1 MSCSGNLIWDVRK
14 RSIGYSD
21 PNVFRAN
28 YLGRRE
34 FVQRLK
40 LEAILK
46 VHDGCVNTISW
57 NDTGEYILSGS
68 DDTNLVITNPYNR
81 KVKTTIRSGH
91 RANIFS
97 AKFMPHTN
105 DQQIVSCSGDGIIFY
120 THTEK
125 SPDINRQCQMTCH
138 YGTAYEI
145 MTVPNDPYT
154 FLSCG
159 EDGTVRWFDLRMKT
173 SCTKEDC
180 KDDILINC
188 RRAATSIAI
197 SPLVPYY
204 LAVGCSDSS
213 VRIYDRRMLGT
224 RATGNYMGR
233 GTTGMCV
240 RFVPAH
246 LSNKSCRVT
255 SLCYSGDGQE
265 VLVSY
270 SSDYIYLF
278 DPKDD
283 QARELKG
290 PSEERR
296 EELKQPPVKRLRLRG
311 DWSDTGPRAR
321 PESERER
328 DGEQS
333 PNVSLMQRMSDMLS
347 RWFEEASEAQ
357 SSRTRPQ
364 TRPRGVTARTLGTA
378 AASESRSQE
387 SLGAEGPME
396 VESATSD
403 HSSPP
408 ASDSA
413 PAQASASAT
422 APATAP
428 ASASASATAPASAS
442 ASASA
447 QPLPKS
453 ISSSSSGSSST
464 VTVLPPST
472 SSSMDNT
479 ASSPSLL
486 SSPDSEEQKSQP
498 EVMTSRSSTPTP
510 STEPVLSEYG
520 PRRLPVSLVCRRL
533 QRLLLLADPPG
544 QGQRSASRA
553 SDSRAQGPDA
563 QTRPPADSPSSA
575 VNKQLGSMTLDE
587 QPGSTEASGNVCCD
601 MSASISQACAEDG
614 TGTGSSTPA
623 AEGSSEAISSTPAAE
638 GSSEAISSTPAAEG
652 SSRVCSSTPAAEGSS
667 EAISSTPAAE
677 GSSEAISS
685 TPAAED
691 SSRVCSSTPAAEDG
705 ASSGSGTG
713 GVGSGTGR
721 VATAAG
727 KPEPVLSLHYSTE
740 GTTTSTIKLDFT
752 DEWSNLASGS
762 RTGGGGQ
769 KPAQARE
776 NQEPASGSPEQALA
790 ESVPEESES
799 SESGAERA
807 SGSSQGSRLLYGPAI
822 SENPSAAEGC
832 KRTEPGGEG
841 TQGSTQ
847 PSRSNQDS
855 DDSDDDPILI
865 PSARF
870 NFRGS
875 AIGDRMIRRSAAA
888 RIQELLRRRKERRE
902 MEESETQN
910 IRRPSVKMMYKGHR
924 NSRTM
929 IKESCFW
936 GNNFVM
942 SGSDCGHIFI
952 WDRHTGEHLMLLE
965 ADNHVVNCLQPHPYD
980 PILASSGID
989 YDIKIWSPLEQSPS
1003 FNRDLA
1009 DEVIA
1014 RNELM
1019 LEETRNTITVPASF
1033 MLRMLASLNHLRTD
1047 RSEGSGQENED
1058 EQ

>member
-1 MSCSGNLIWDVRK
+1 MVTMSCTGNLVWDVNK
-14 RSIGYSD
+14 RLIGYSE
-21 PNVFRAN
+21 PNAIRTN

-40 LEAILK
+40 LEATLN

-68 DDTNLVITNPYNR
+68 DDTFLVITNPYNK
-81 KVKTTIRSGH
+81 KVKKSIRSGH

-105 DQQIVSCSGDGIIFY
+105 DQEIISCSGDGIIYY

-125 SPDINRQCQMTCH
+125 SPEYNRQCQFTCH

-188 RRAATSIAI
+188 RRAATSISI

-246 LSNKSCRVT
+246 LANKSCRVT
-255 SLCYSGDGQE
+255 SLCYSEDGQE

-296 EELKQPPVKRLRLRG
+296 EELRQPPVKRLRLRG

-357 SSRTRPQ
+357 SSRGTRPQ
-364 TRPRGVTARTLGTA
+364 TRPRGTALRPEGTLNAPA
-378 AASESRSQE
+378 AATGDSSQE
-387 SLGAEGPME
+387 SSAPERPVGTDSPE
-396 VESATSD
+396 V
-403 HSSPP
+403 P
-408 ASDSA
+408 AS
-413 PAQASASAT
+413 PAAATT
-422 APATAP
+422 APM
-428 ASASASATAPASAS
+428 
-442 ASASA
+442 
-447 QPLPKS
+447 PKS
-453 ISSSSSGSSST
+453 TSSSSSGSSST
-464 VTVLPPST
+464 VTAPPPSSSSSVETSAT
-472 SSSMDNT
+472 SSSPLT
-479 ASSPSLL
+479 
-486 SSPDSEEQKSQP
+486 SSPDSEQRSQGD
-498 EVMTSRSSTPTP
+498 TTGTPTP
-510 STEPVLSEYG
+510 TATPTSEPALS
-520 PRRLPVSLVCRRL
+520 
-533 QRLLLLADPPG
+533 
-544 QGQRSASRA
+544 
-553 SDSRAQGPDA
+553 
-563 QTRPPADSPSSA
+563 DSPSSV

-587 QPGSTEASGNVCCD
+587 QQAAEATASPAD
-601 MSASISQACAEDG
+601 ESAAAPASSIPSIS
-614 TGTGSSTPA
+614 TSTSTSRPSA
-623 AEGSSEAISSTPAAE
+623 A
-638 GSSEAISSTPAAEG
+638 
-652 SSRVCSSTPAAEGSS
+652 
-667 EAISSTPAAE
+667 
-677 GSSEAISS
+677 
-685 TPAAED
+685 
-691 SSRVCSSTPAAEDG
+691 
-705 ASSGSGTG
+705 
-713 GVGSGTGR
+713 
-721 VATAAG
+721 
-727 KPEPVLSLHYSTE
+727 EPVLSLHYSSE

-752 DEWSNLASGS
+752 DEWSSSTSSSMGSGGPKTSEAAAVQS
-762 RTGGGGQ
+762 RESLST
-769 KPAQARE
+769 E
-776 NQEPASGSPEQALA
+776 SSVSEQEPACDASCSSAPSSSAAQVPA
-790 ESVPEESES
+790 EGS
-799 SESGAERA
+799 SEGDSMASSPQER
-807 SGSSQGSRLLYGPAI
+807 SQP
-822 SENPSAAEGC
+822 
-832 KRTEPGGEG
+832 EG
-841 TQGSTQ
+841 TEDRSGGCRRAEPSTEEGQEGVEGQSQ
-847 PSRSNQDS
+847 PARGNQDS

-865 PSARF
+865 PPSRFRGQGQRF
-870 NFRGS
+870 NSRGS
-875 AIGDRMIRRSAAA
+875 AVGDRMIRQSAAA
-888 RIQELLRRRKERRE
+888 RIQELFRRRKERRE

-910 IRRPSVKMMYKGHR
+910 IRRPSVKMVYKGHR

-952 WDRHTGEHLMLLE
+952 WDRHTAEHLMLLE

-989 YDIKIWSPLEQSPS
+989 YDIKIWSPLEESPS
-1003 FNRDLA
+1003 FNRVLA
-1009 DEVIA
+1009 EEVIT

-1033 MLRMLASLNHLRTD
+1033 MLRMLASLNHIRSDRVEGD

>member
-1 MSCSGNLIWDVRK
+1 MVTMSCTGNLVWDVNK
-14 RSIGYSD
+14 RLIGYNE
-21 PNVFRAN
+21 PNTIRTN

-40 LEAILK
+40 LESTLN

-57 NDTGEYILSGS
+57 NETGEYILSGS
-68 DDTNLVITNPYNR
+68 DDTFLVITNPYNK
-81 KVKTTIRSGH
+81 KVKTSIRSGH

-105 DQQIVSCSGDGIIFY
+105 DQEIISCSGDGIIYY

-125 SPDINRQCQMTCH
+125 SPEHNRQCQFTCH

-145 MTVPNDPYT
+145 MTVPNDPCT

-188 RRAATSIAI
+188 RRAATSISI

-224 RATGNYMGR
+224 RATGNYTGR

-255 SLCYSGDGQE
+255 SLCYSEDGQE

-290 PSEERR
+290 PSEDRR
-296 EELKQPPVKRLRLRG
+296 EELRQPPVKRLRLRG

-357 SSRTRPQ
+357 SSRGARPQ
-364 TRPRGVTARTLGTA
+364 ARPRAVRP
-378 AASESRSQE
+378 
-387 SLGAEGPME
+387 EGGINN
-396 VESATSD
+396 
-403 HSSPP
+403 PP
-408 ASDSA
+408 APAVDSTQEPNA
-413 PAQASASAT
+413 PERPSG
-422 APATAP
+422 PNPPEEP
-428 ASASASATAPASAS
+428 ASAAEAAAAAT
-442 ASASA
+442 
-447 QPLPKS
+447 LKS
-453 ISSSSSGSSST
+453 RSSSSSGSSST
-464 VTVLPPST
+464 VTATPT
-472 SSSMDNT
+472 SSSSPLESS
-479 ASSPSLL
+479 APSSSPIA
-486 SSPDSEEQKSQP
+486 SSPDSEQRSQTDGTEMP
-498 EVMTSRSSTPTP
+498 TATPT
-510 STEPVLSEYG
+510 SEPTVSGAAGAAG
-520 PRRLPVSLVCRRL
+520 PPH
-533 QRLLLLADPPG
+533 
-544 QGQRSASRA
+544 
-553 SDSRAQGPDA
+553 
-563 QTRPPADSPSSA
+563 
-575 VNKQLGSMTLDE
+575 DE
-587 QPGSTEASGNVCCD
+587 SV
-601 MSASISQACAEDG
+601 
-614 TGTGSSTPA
+614 A
-623 AEGSSEAISSTPAAE
+623 A
-638 GSSEAISSTPAAEG
+638 
-652 SSRVCSSTPAAEGSS
+652 
-667 EAISSTPAAE
+667 
-677 GSSEAISS
+677 
-685 TPAAED
+685 
-691 SSRVCSSTPAAEDG
+691 G
-705 ASSGSGTG
+705 ASSS
-713 GVGSGTGR
+713 VPP
-721 VATAAG
+721 ATTSVSTSRPNTA
-727 KPEPVLSLHYSTE
+727 EPVLSLHYSSE

-752 DEWSNLASGS
+752 DEWSSSRSSSLGGGDPKTLEPSAPPSKES
-762 RTGGGGQ
+762 RTPESSASQ
-769 KPAQARE
+769 QAR
-776 NQEPASGSPEQALA
+776 
-790 ESVPEESES
+790 SES
-799 SESGAERA
+799 SERQSPPAPSAEPPCSS
-807 SGSSQGSRLLYGPAI
+807 SGSAG
-822 SENPSAAEGC
+822 
-832 KRTEPGGEG
+832 
-841 TQGSTQ
+841 
-847 PSRSNQDS
+847 PSRSGPEEGSPERVSAEATRDRNPSGASEDTSGGCRRAEPAGEEGEGSQSQPARGRQDS
-855 DDSDDDPILI
+855 DDSDDDPIPI
-865 PSARF
+865 PMSRL
-870 NFRGS
+870 RGQ
-875 AIGDRMIRRSAAA
+875 GQRRSAAA
-888 RIQELLRRRKERRE
+888 RIQELFRRRKERRE

-910 IRRPSVKMMYKGHR
+910 IRRPSVKMVYKGHR

-952 WDRHTGEHLMLLE
+952 WDRHTAEHLMLLE

-989 YDIKIWSPLEQSPS
+989 YDIKIWSPLEESPS
-1003 FNRDLA
+1003 FNRQLA
-1009 DEVIA
+1009 VEVIT

-1033 MLRMLASLNHLRTD
+1033 MLRMLASLNHIRSDRLEGD

-1058 EQ
+1058 

>member
-14 RSIGYSD
+14 RSIGFSE
-21 PNVFRAN
+21 PNAVRIN

-40 LEAILK
+40 LEATLN
-46 VHDGCVNTISW
+46 VHDGCVNTICW

-81 KVKTTIRSGH
+81 KVKAAIRSGH

-97 AKFMPHTN
+97 AKFMPCTN
-105 DQQIVSCSGDGIIFY
+105 DQQIVSCSGDGIIYY
-120 THTEK
+120 TNTEK
-125 SPDINRQCQMTCH
+125 SADVNRQCQFTCH

-159 EDGTVRWFDLRMKT
+159 EDGTVRWFDVRMKT

-188 RRAATSIAI
+188 RRAATSISI
-197 SPLVPYY
+197 CPLVPYY

-246 LSNKSCRVT
+246 LASKSCRVT

-265 VLVSY
+265 ILVSY

-296 EELKQPPVKRLRLRG
+296 EELRQPPVKRLRLRG

-357 SSRTRPQ
+357 SSRVRPQ
-364 TRPRGVTARTLGTA
+364 TRPRGTA
-378 AASESRSQE
+378 ARPEGGASAPEPAPQDS
-387 SLGAEGPME
+387 GPAEGPME
-396 VESATSD
+396 VEA
-403 HSSPP
+403 
-408 ASDSA
+408 AA
-413 PAQASASAT
+413 E
-422 APATAP
+422 
-428 ASASASATAPASAS
+428 
-442 ASASA
+442 
-447 QPLPKS
+447 PLPKS
-453 ISSSSSGSSST
+453 TSTSSSSSGSSST
-464 VTVLPPST
+464 VTAPPPST
-472 SSSMDNT
+472 SSSMESPP
-479 ASSPSLL
+479 SSSLL
-486 SSPDSEEQKSQP
+486 SSPDTEQKSQA
-498 EVMTSRSSTPTP
+498 TASSTPTP
-510 STEPVLSEYG
+510 TPPTEPTQSE
-520 PRRLPVSLVCRRL
+520 PARRGVPVSVVCRRL
-533 QRLLLLADPPG
+533 QRLLLLAGPPG
-544 QGQRSASRA
+544 RDERT
-553 SDSRAQGPDA
+553 R
-563 QTRPPADSPSSA
+563 TRPSSGEAPRATPPSDSPSSV
-575 VNKQLGSMTLDE
+575 VNKQLGSMSLDE
-587 QPGSTEASGNVCCD
+587 QQGVAESGGGAGGEA
-601 MSASISQACAEDG
+601 
-614 TGTGSSTPA
+614 GSST
-623 AEGSSEAISSTPAAE
+623 GM
-638 GSSEAISSTPAAEG
+638 
-652 SSRVCSSTPAAEGSS
+652 
-667 EAISSTPAAE
+667 
-677 GSSEAISS
+677 
-685 TPAAED
+685 
-691 SSRVCSSTPAAEDG
+691 
-705 ASSGSGTG
+705 GSGRP
-713 GVGSGTGR
+713 GTS
-721 VATAAG
+721 
-727 KPEPVLSLHYSTE
+727 EPVLSLHYSTE

-752 DEWSNLASGS
+752 DEWSSSNAPNSRGCRPGEGGDSQHKPGEGEDSQHKAGEGGDSEHKPGEEEDSQHKAGGGEDSQHKPGEGEGEDSQEQSGGEPVPEISEPAPASSGQAEQSGS
-762 RTGGGGQ
+762 EKASPSSSG
-769 KPAQARE
+769 KDPAEDPAPMEHSSAPRPAEEEPQGPAAETPSDPCRRS
-776 NQEPASGSPEQALA
+776 EPAGE
-790 ESVPEESES
+790 
-799 SESGAERA
+799 GGRA
-807 SGSSQGSRLLYGPAI
+807 QGSRG
-822 SENPSAAEGC
+822 
-832 KRTEPGGEG
+832 
-841 TQGSTQ
+841 
-847 PSRSNQDS
+847 NQDS

-865 PSARF
+865 PATRY
-870 NFRGS
+870 RG
-875 AIGDRMIRRSAAA
+875 GQGQRRSAAA
-888 RIQELLRRRKERRE
+888 RIQELFRRRKERRE

-910 IRRPSVKMMYKGHR
+910 IRRPAVKMVYKGHR

-936 GNNFVM
+936 GSNFVM

-952 WDRHTGEHLMLLE
+952 WDRHTAEHLMLLE

-989 YDIKIWSPLEQSPS
+989 YDIKIWSPLEETPS
-1003 FNRDLA
+1003 FNTVLA
-1009 DEVIA
+1009 EEVIT

-1033 MLRMLASLNHLRTD
+1033 MLRMLASLNHIRTDRLEGD

>member
-1 MSCSGNLIWDVRK
+1 MMSCSGNLVWDVNK
-14 RSIGYSD
+14 RSIGYNE
-21 PNVFRAN
+21 PNAVRIN

-40 LEAILK
+40 LEATLN

-81 KVKTTIRSGH
+81 KVKATIRSGH

-97 AKFMPHTN
+97 AKFMPQTS
-105 DQQIVSCSGDGIIFY
+105 DQQIISCSGDGIIYY

-125 SPDINRQCQMTCH
+125 SPDINRQCQFTCH

-188 RRAATSIAI
+188 RRAATSISI
-197 SPLVPYY
+197 CPLVPYY

-246 LSNKSCRVT
+246 LSNKLCRVT

-278 DPKDD
+278 DPKND

-296 EELKQPPVKRLRLRG
+296 EELRQPPVKRLRLRG

-333 PNVSLMQRMSDMLS
+333 QNVSLMQRMSDMLS

-357 SSRTRPQ
+357 SSRGTTRSQ
-364 TRPRGVTARTLGTA
+364 TRPRGTLPRIEGALTTPTIPTLPTIPPSQQAR
-378 AASESRSQE
+378 
-387 SLGAEGPME
+387 SLEGSME
-396 VESATSD
+396 TE
-403 HSSPP
+403 
-408 ASDSA
+408 A
-413 PAQASASAT
+413 PAVASV
-422 APATAP
+422 PV
-428 ASASASATAPASAS
+428 
-442 ASASA
+442 
-447 QPLPKS
+447 PLPKS
-453 ISSSSSGSSST
+453 TSESSST
-464 VTVLPPST
+464 VTAPPASSCSSMEGSVLPSSLT
-472 SSSMDNT
+472 SS
-479 ASSPSLL
+479 L
-486 SSPDSEEQKSQP
+486 DSEQRSQADMP
-498 EVMTSRSSTPTP
+498 VTPTP
-510 STEPVLSEYG
+510 TPTPTTEITLSGASEA
-520 PRRLPVSLVCRRL
+520 VSVE
-533 QRLLLLADPPG
+533 
-544 QGQRSASRA
+544 RSAGASSIKVKTQSVSASVAGTSPGTPSSSTGPGGSRA
-553 SDSRAQGPDA
+553 S
-563 QTRPPADSPSSA
+563 
-575 VNKQLGSMTLDE
+575 
-587 QPGSTEASGNVCCD
+587 
-601 MSASISQACAEDG
+601 
-614 TGTGSSTPA
+614 
-623 AEGSSEAISSTPAAE
+623 
-638 GSSEAISSTPAAEG
+638 
-652 SSRVCSSTPAAEGSS
+652 
-667 EAISSTPAAE
+667 
-677 GSSEAISS
+677 
-685 TPAAED
+685 
-691 SSRVCSSTPAAEDG
+691 
-705 ASSGSGTG
+705 
-713 GVGSGTGR
+713 
-721 VATAAG
+721 TA
-727 KPEPVLSLHYSTE
+727 EPVLSLHYSTE

-752 DEWSNLASGS
+752 DEWSSRASSSRGS
-762 RTGGGGQ
+762 GGPKQSEAAGAVQTREGPSAESSASAQAAAAGLEPSSQSRVAAPHTDPVCEAGGASAASSSTQGYMPTHAPAQVSSVGESLTASPLERSQGVGAEDTSGGCRREQPAGEGGYGGPTGPGGQ
-769 KPAQARE
+769 
-776 NQEPASGSPEQALA
+776 G
-790 ESVPEESES
+790 VPM
-799 SESGAERA
+799 G
-807 SGSSQGSRLLYGPAI
+807 
-822 SENPSAAEGC
+822 
-832 KRTEPGGEG
+832 PGG
-841 TQGSTQ
+841 QSQ

-865 PSARF
+865 PSARYRGGQGQRS

-875 AIGDRMIRRSAAA
+875 AVGDRMIRRSAAA
-888 RIQELLRRRKERRE
+888 RIQELFRRRKERRE

-910 IRRPSVKMMYKGHR
+910 IRRPSVKMVYKGHR

-989 YDIKIWSPLEQSPS
+989 YDIKVWSPLEVSPS
-1003 FNRDLA
+1003 FNRVLA
-1009 DEVIA
+1009 DEVIT

-1033 MLRMLASLNHLRTD
+1033 MLRMLASLNHIRTDRLEGD

>member
-14 RSIGYSD
+14 RAIGCTD
-21 PNVFRAN
+21 PYAVRTN

-40 LEAILK
+40 LEAVLN

-57 NDTGEYILSGS
+57 NETGEYILSGS

-91 RANIFS
+91 RANVFS

-125 SPDINRQCQMTCH
+125 SQEINRQCQFTCH

-188 RRAATSIAI
+188 RRAATSISI
-197 SPLVPYY
+197 CPLVPYY

-224 RATGNYMGR
+224 RATGNYTGR

-240 RFVPAH
+240 RFAPAH
-246 LSNKSCRVT
+246 LSTKSCRVT
-255 SLCYSGDGQE
+255 SLCYSEDGQE

-278 DPKDD
+278 NPKDD

-296 EELKQPPVKRLRLRG
+296 EELRQPPVKRLRLRG

-357 SSRTRPQ
+357 SSRARPQ
-364 TRPRGVTARTLGTA
+364 TRPRGKTALLSFTSHVSSVFPPGGAEAAGRVISDQSSGVSEASPDTTETVPSTSAPSLGT
-378 AASESRSQE
+378 
-387 SLGAEGPME
+387 
-396 VESATSD
+396 
-403 HSSPP
+403 SSGN
-408 ASDSA
+408 SG
-413 PAQASASAT
+413 
-422 APATAP
+422 
-428 ASASASATAPASAS
+428 
-442 ASASA
+442 
-447 QPLPKS
+447 
-453 ISSSSSGSSST
+453 GSSST
-464 VTVLPPST
+464 
-472 SSSMDNT
+472 
-479 ASSPSLL
+479 
-486 SSPDSEEQKSQP
+486 
-498 EVMTSRSSTPTP
+498 
-510 STEPVLSEYG
+510 
-520 PRRLPVSLVCRRL
+520 
-533 QRLLLLADPPG
+533 PPG
-544 QGQRSASRA
+544 
-553 SDSRAQGPDA
+553 
-563 QTRPPADSPSSA
+563 
-575 VNKQLGSMTLDE
+575 
-587 QPGSTEASGNVCCD
+587 PGR
-601 MSASISQACAEDG
+601 
-614 TGTGSSTPA
+614 TGTA
-623 AEGSSEAISSTPAAE
+623 
-638 GSSEAISSTPAAEG
+638 
-652 SSRVCSSTPAAEGSS
+652 
-667 EAISSTPAAE
+667 
-677 GSSEAISS
+677 
-685 TPAAED
+685 
-691 SSRVCSSTPAAEDG
+691 
-705 ASSGSGTG
+705 
-713 GVGSGTGR
+713 
-721 VATAAG
+721 
-727 KPEPVLSLHYSTE
+727 EPVLSLHYSTE

-752 DEWSNLASGS
+752 DECFHEHCSAC
-762 RTGGGGQ
+762 
-769 KPAQARE
+769 
-776 NQEPASGSPEQALA
+776 
-790 ESVPEESES
+790 SV
-799 SESGAERA
+799 
-807 SGSSQGSRLLYGPAI
+807 
-822 SENPSAAEGC
+822 
-832 KRTEPGGEG
+832 
-841 TQGSTQ
+841 
-847 PSRSNQDS
+847 
-855 DDSDDDPILI
+855 
-865 PSARF
+865 F
-870 NFRGS
+870 H
-875 AIGDRMIRRSAAA
+875 RRSAAA
-888 RIQELLRRRKERRE
+888 RIQELFRRRKERRE

-989 YDIKIWSPLEQSPS
+989 YNIKLWSPLEQSPS
-1003 FNRDLA
+1003 FNRVLA
-1009 DEVIA
+1009 EEVIA

-1033 MLRMLASLNHLRTD
+1033 MLRMLASLNHIRTDRVEGD

>member
-1 MSCSGNLIWDVRK
+1 YIFTHSCMLLDVRE
-14 RSIGYSD
+14 RNCSLPLCST
-21 PNVFRAN
+21 
-28 YLGRRE
+28 GRRE

-40 LEAILK
+40 LEATLN

-68 DDTNLVITNPYNR
+68 DDTFLVITNPYNK
-81 KVKTTIRSGH
+81 KVKKSIRSGH

-105 DQQIVSCSGDGIIFY
+105 DQEIISCSGDGIIYY

-125 SPDINRQCQMTCH
+125 SPEYNRQCQFTCH

-159 EDGTVRWFDLRMKT
+159 EDGTVRWFDLRTKT

-188 RRAATSIAI
+188 RRAATSISI

-255 SLCYSGDGQE
+255 SLCYSEDGQE

-296 EELKQPPVKRLRLRG
+296 EELRQPPVKRLRLRG

-357 SSRTRPQ
+357 SSRGTRPQ
-364 TRPRGVTARTLGTA
+364 TRPRGEASPDILQHLIALKKIHIFCFLFLLCSSSVLPGA
-378 AASESRSQE
+378 A
-387 SLGAEGPME
+387 GATGSP
-396 VESATSD
+396 SD
-403 HSSPP
+403 EPV
-408 ASDSA
+408 SA
-413 PAQASASAT
+413 P
-422 APATAP
+422 
-428 ASASASATAPASAS
+428 
-442 ASASA
+442 
-447 QPLPKS
+447 
-453 ISSSSSGSSST
+453 SSSSAPTSST
-464 VTVLPPST
+464 NTTVTG
-472 SSSMDNT
+472 
-479 ASSPSLL
+479 
-486 SSPDSEEQKSQP
+486 
-498 EVMTSRSSTPTP
+498 TSRP
-510 STEPVLSEYG
+510 S
-520 PRRLPVSLVCRRL
+520 
-533 QRLLLLADPPG
+533 
-544 QGQRSASRA
+544 
-553 SDSRAQGPDA
+553 
-563 QTRPPADSPSSA
+563 
-575 VNKQLGSMTLDE
+575 
-587 QPGSTEASGNVCCD
+587 
-601 MSASISQACAEDG
+601 
-614 TGTGSSTPA
+614 A
-623 AEGSSEAISSTPAAE
+623 A
-638 GSSEAISSTPAAEG
+638 
-652 SSRVCSSTPAAEGSS
+652 
-667 EAISSTPAAE
+667 
-677 GSSEAISS
+677 
-685 TPAAED
+685 
-691 SSRVCSSTPAAEDG
+691 
-705 ASSGSGTG
+705 
-713 GVGSGTGR
+713 
-721 VATAAG
+721 
-727 KPEPVLSLHYSTE
+727 EPVLSLHYSSE

-752 DEWSNLASGS
+752 DECLPSTSTDPLCDASCS
-762 RTGGGGQ
+762 GGLGRSTA
-769 KPAQARE
+769 PA
-776 NQEPASGSPEQALA
+776 PAEG
-790 ESVPEESES
+790 S
-799 SESGAERA
+799 SEGDSMASSPLDRSQTEDIEDTSGGCRRAEPTTEEGQEA
-807 SGSSQGSRLLYGPAI
+807 EEGKSQPAR
-822 SENPSAAEGC
+822 G
-832 KRTEPGGEG
+832 
-841 TQGSTQ
+841 
-847 PSRSNQDS
+847 NQDS

-865 PSARF
+865 PSTR
-870 NFRGS
+870 FRGQ
-875 AIGDRMIRRSAAA
+875 GQRRSAAA
-888 RIQELLRRRKERRE
+888 RIQELFRRRKERRE

-910 IRRPSVKMMYKGHR
+910 IRRPSVKMVYKGHR

-936 GNNFVM
+936 GKNFVM

-952 WDRHTGEHLMLLE
+952 WDRHTAEHLMLLE

-989 YDIKIWSPLEQSPS
+989 YDIKIWSPLEESSS
-1003 FNRDLA
+1003 FDRVLA
-1009 DEVIA
+1009 DEVIT

-1033 MLRMLASLNHLRTD
+1033 MLRMLASLNHIRSDRLEGD

-1058 EQ
+1058 

>member
-1 MSCSGNLIWDVRK
+1 MSCTGNLVWDVNK
-14 RSIGYSD
+14 RLIGYGE
-21 PNVFRAN
+21 PNSIRTS

-40 LEAILK
+40 LEATLN

-57 NDTGEYILSGS
+57 SDTGEYILSGS
-68 DDTNLVITNPYNR
+68 DDTFLVITNPYNK
-81 KVKTTIRSGH
+81 KVKKSIRSGH

-105 DQQIVSCSGDGIIFY
+105 NQEIVSCSGDGIIFY
-120 THTEK
+120 TNTEK
-125 SPDINRQCQMTCH
+125 SPEFNRQCQFTCH

-159 EDGTVRWFDLRMKT
+159 EDGTVRWFDLRTKT

-188 RRAATSIAI
+188 RRAATSISI

-255 SLCYSGDGQE
+255 SLCYSEDGQE

-278 DPKDD
+278 NPKDD

-296 EELKQPPVKRLRLRG
+296 EELRQPPVKRLRLRG

-357 SSRTRPQ
+357 SSRGSRPQ
-364 TRPRGVTARTLGTA
+364 SRPRGTAIRPEASLNTP
-378 AASESRSQE
+378 AASPADSSQE
-387 SLGAEGPME
+387 SSAPERPAGTDSPE
-396 VESATSD
+396 V
-403 HSSPP
+403 P
-408 ASDSA
+408 ASPAAAAEA
-413 PAQASASAT
+413 PMPKSASA
-422 APATAP
+422 
-428 ASASASATAPASAS
+428 
-442 ASASA
+442 
-447 QPLPKS
+447 
-453 ISSSSSGSSST
+453 SSSGSSST
-464 VTVLPPST
+464 VTAPPPTSG
-472 SSSMDNT
+472 SSSLET
-479 ASSPSLL
+479 SAPSSSPVT
-486 SSPDSEEQKSQP
+486 SSPDSEQRSQ
-498 EVMTSRSSTPTP
+498 TDATGTPMATP
-510 STEPVLSEYG
+510 ASEPALSEYG
-520 PRRLPVSLVCRRL
+520 PHRLPISLVCRRL
-533 QRLLLLADPPG
+533 QRLLRLADPPG
-544 QGQRSASRA
+544 QGQRAAPSSSSAA
-553 SDSRAQGPDA
+553 SERQSQRTATSAAAAAAAAPRQP
-563 QTRPPADSPSSA
+563 QTDSPSSV
-575 VNKQLGSMTLDE
+575 VNKQLGSMSLDE
-587 QPGSTEASGNVCCD
+587 QQGGAEAAGSPPEESVTVAASGGAPTT
-601 MSASISQACAEDG
+601 SASVSRP
-614 TGTGSSTPA
+614 SA
-623 AEGSSEAISSTPAAE
+623 A
-638 GSSEAISSTPAAEG
+638 
-652 SSRVCSSTPAAEGSS
+652 
-667 EAISSTPAAE
+667 
-677 GSSEAISS
+677 
-685 TPAAED
+685 
-691 SSRVCSSTPAAEDG
+691 
-705 ASSGSGTG
+705 
-713 GVGSGTGR
+713 
-721 VATAAG
+721 
-727 KPEPVLSLHYSTE
+727 EPVLSLHYSSE

-752 DEWSNLASGS
+752 DEWSSSASSSMGSGAPKASEAVAASG
-762 RTGGGGQ
+762 
-769 KPAQARE
+769 RE
-776 NQEPASGSPEQALA
+776 TLSAESLVSEQAPC
-790 ESVPEESES
+790 ESSGLQSLPAAS
-799 SESGAERA
+799 SESQRDASGPLGTPATRGPAEWDFGGSPPQERSQPEGSEDPSGGCRRAEPAGEEGAE
-807 SGSSQGSRLLYGPAI
+807 GQSQPA
-822 SENPSAAEGC
+822 P
-832 KRTEPGGEG
+832 
-841 TQGSTQ
+841 
-847 PSRSNQDS
+847 SNQDS
-855 DDSDDDPILI
+855 EDSDDDPILI
-865 PSARF
+865 PPARF
-870 NFRGS
+870 RGQGQRFNSRGS
-875 AIGDRMIRRSAAA
+875 AVGDRMIRRSAAA
-888 RIQELLRRRKERRE
+888 RIQELFRRRKERRE

-910 IRRPSVKMMYKGHR
+910 IRRPSVKMVYKGHR

-952 WDRHTGEHLMLLE
+952 WDRHTAEHLMLLE

-1003 FNRDLA
+1003 FNRVLA
-1009 DEVIA
+1009 EEVIT

-1033 MLRMLASLNHLRTD
+1033 MLRMLASLNHIRSDRLEGD
-1047 RSEGSGQENED
+1047 RSEGSGQENEE

>member
-1 MSCSGNLIWDVRK
+1 MDRMEIETVQHFKMCMSS
-14 RSIGYSD
+14 
-21 PNVFRAN
+21 VFT
-28 YLGRRE
+28 GRRE

-40 LEAILK
+40 LEATLN

-68 DDTNLVITNPYNR
+68 DDTFLVITNPYNK
-81 KVKTTIRSGH
+81 KVKKSIRSGH

-105 DQQIVSCSGDGIIFY
+105 DQEIVSCSGDGIIYY

-125 SPDINRQCQMTCH
+125 SPDYNRQCQFTCH

-188 RRAATSIAI
+188 RRAATSISI

-255 SLCYSGDGQE
+255 SLCYSEDGQE

-296 EELKQPPVKRLRLRG
+296 EELRQPPVKRLRLRG

-357 SSRTRPQ
+357 SSRGTRPQ
-364 TRPRGVTARTLGTA
+364 TRPRDSSQGSSAPQRPVAPEVPASPA
-378 AASESRSQE
+378 AA
-387 SLGAEGPME
+387 APM
-396 VESATSD
+396 
-403 HSSPP
+403 
-408 ASDSA
+408 
-413 PAQASASAT
+413 
-422 APATAP
+422 
-428 ASASASATAPASAS
+428 
-442 ASASA
+442 
-447 QPLPKS
+447 PKS
-453 ISSSSSGSSST
+453 TSSSSSGSSSA
-464 VTVLPPST
+464 VTAPPPS
-472 SSSMDNT
+472 SSSSVESS
-479 ASSPSLL
+479 APSSSPLT
-486 SSPDSEEQKSQP
+486 SSPDLEQRSQGDR
-498 EVMTSRSSTPTP
+498 TGTPTATP
-510 STEPVLSEYG
+510 TSEPALSSCLALDFCFLFNFKFLALVCG
-520 PRRLPVSLVCRRL
+520 DCVSLRFDLCVGCL
-533 QRLLLLADPPG
+533 VGLICVP
-544 QGQRSASRA
+544 
-553 SDSRAQGPDA
+553 
-563 QTRPPADSPSSA
+563 DSPSSV

-587 QPGSTEASGNVCCD
+587 Q
-601 MSASISQACAEDG
+601 Q
-614 TGTGSSTPA
+614 
-623 AEGSSEAISSTPAAE
+623 
-638 GSSEAISSTPAAEG
+638 
-652 SSRVCSSTPAAEGSS
+652 
-667 EAISSTPAAE
+667 
-677 GSSEAISS
+677 
-685 TPAAED
+685 
-691 SSRVCSSTPAAEDG
+691 G
-705 ASSGSGTG
+705 ASSPPS
-713 GVGSGTGR
+713 
-721 VATAAG
+721 AQ
-727 KPEPVLSLHYSTE
+727 PPVLSLHYSSE

-752 DEWSNLASGS
+752 DECFPAASNEPPCDASCS
-762 RTGGGGQ
+762 SAAPV
-769 KPAQARE
+769 PAA
-776 NQEPASGSPEQALA
+776 G
-790 ESVPEESES
+790 S
-799 SESGAERA
+799 SEGDTTVSSLQDRSPPEDTAGCRRAEPRA
-807 SGSSQGSRLLYGPAI
+807 EEGEEAQSQPAR
-822 SENPSAAEGC
+822 G
-832 KRTEPGGEG
+832 
-841 TQGSTQ
+841 
-847 PSRSNQDS
+847 NQDS

-865 PSARF
+865 PSTR
-870 NFRGS
+870 FRGQGQRFYVFIDALFS
-875 AIGDRMIRRSAAA
+875 HVGFFFLRRSAAA
-888 RIQELLRRRKERRE
+888 RIQELFRRRKERRE

-910 IRRPSVKMMYKGHR
+910 IRRPSVKMVYKGHR

-952 WDRHTGEHLMLLE
+952 WDRHTAEHLMLLE

-989 YDIKIWSPLEQSPS
+989 YDIKIWSPLEESPS
-1003 FNRDLA
+1003 FNRVLA
-1009 DEVIA
+1009 DEVIT

-1033 MLRMLASLNHLRTD
+1033 MLRMLASLNHIRSDRLEGD

>member
-1 MSCSGNLIWDVRK
+1 MVTMSCTGNLVWDVNK
-14 RSIGYSD
+14 RLIGYSE
-21 PNVFRAN
+21 PNAIRTN

-40 LEAILK
+40 LEATLN

-68 DDTNLVITNPYNR
+68 DDTFLVITNPYNK
-81 KVKTTIRSGH
+81 KVKKSIRSGH

-105 DQQIVSCSGDGIIFY
+105 DQEIISCSGDGIIYY

-125 SPDINRQCQMTCH
+125 SPEYNRQCQFTCH

-188 RRAATSIAI
+188 RRAATSISI

-246 LSNKSCRVT
+246 LANKSCRVT
-255 SLCYSGDGQE
+255 SLCYSEDGQE

-278 DPKDD
+278 NPKDD

-296 EELKQPPVKRLRLRG
+296 EELRQPPVKRLRLRG

-357 SSRTRPQ
+357 SSRGTRPQ
-364 TRPRGVTARTLGTA
+364 TRPRGTALRPEGTLNAPA
-378 AASESRSQE
+378 AATGDSSQE
-387 SLGAEGPME
+387 SSAPERPVGTDSPE
-396 VESATSD
+396 V
-403 HSSPP
+403 P
-408 ASDSA
+408 AS
-413 PAQASASAT
+413 PAAATT
-422 APATAP
+422 APM
-428 ASASASATAPASAS
+428 
-442 ASASA
+442 
-447 QPLPKS
+447 PKS
-453 ISSSSSGSSST
+453 TSSSSSGSSST
-464 VTVLPPST
+464 VTAPPPSSSSSVETSAT
-472 SSSMDNT
+472 SSSPLT
-479 ASSPSLL
+479 
-486 SSPDSEEQKSQP
+486 SSPDSEQRSQGD
-498 EVMTSRSSTPTP
+498 TTGTPTATP
-510 STEPVLSEYG
+510 TSEPALS
-520 PRRLPVSLVCRRL
+520 
-533 QRLLLLADPPG
+533 
-544 QGQRSASRA
+544 
-553 SDSRAQGPDA
+553 
-563 QTRPPADSPSSA
+563 DSPSSV

-587 QPGSTEASGNVCCD
+587 QQAAEATASPAD
-601 MSASISQACAEDG
+601 ESAAAPASSIPSIS
-614 TGTGSSTPA
+614 TSTSTSRPSA
-623 AEGSSEAISSTPAAE
+623 A
-638 GSSEAISSTPAAEG
+638 
-652 SSRVCSSTPAAEGSS
+652 
-667 EAISSTPAAE
+667 
-677 GSSEAISS
+677 
-685 TPAAED
+685 
-691 SSRVCSSTPAAEDG
+691 
-705 ASSGSGTG
+705 
-713 GVGSGTGR
+713 
-721 VATAAG
+721 
-727 KPEPVLSLHYSTE
+727 EPVLSLHYSSE

-752 DEWSNLASGS
+752 DEWSSSTSSSMGSGGPKTSEAAAVQS
-762 RTGGGGQ
+762 RESLST
-769 KPAQARE
+769 E
-776 NQEPASGSPEQALA
+776 SSVSEQEPACDASCSSAPSSSAAQVPA
-790 ESVPEESES
+790 EGS
-799 SESGAERA
+799 SEGDSMASSPQER
-807 SGSSQGSRLLYGPAI
+807 SQP
-822 SENPSAAEGC
+822 
-832 KRTEPGGEG
+832 EG
-841 TQGSTQ
+841 TEERSGGCRRAEPSTEEGQEGVEGQSQ
-847 PSRSNQDS
+847 PARGNQDS

-865 PSARF
+865 PPSRFRGQGQRF
-870 NFRGS
+870 NSRGS
-875 AIGDRMIRRSAAA
+875 AVGDRMIRQSAAA
-888 RIQELLRRRKERRE
+888 RIQELFRRRKERRE

-910 IRRPSVKMMYKGHR
+910 IRRPSVKMVYKGHR

-952 WDRHTGEHLMLLE
+952 WDRHTAEHLMLLE

-989 YDIKIWSPLEQSPS
+989 YDIKIWSPLEASPS
-1003 FNRDLA
+1003 FNRVLA
-1009 DEVIA
+1009 EEVIT

-1033 MLRMLASLNHLRTD
+1033 MLRMLASLNHIRSDRVEGD

>member
-1 MSCSGNLIWDVRK
+1 MKTNHGKRK
-14 RSIGYSD
+14 RSLTNGMS
-21 PNVFRAN
+21 FFCFCT
-28 YLGRRE
+28 GRRE

-40 LEAILK
+40 LEATLN

-81 KVKTTIRSGH
+81 KVKATIRSGH

-97 AKFMPHTN
+97 AKFMPQTS
-105 DQQIVSCSGDGIIFY
+105 DQQIISCSGDGIIYY

-125 SPDINRQCQMTCH
+125 SPDINRQCQFTCH

-188 RRAATSIAI
+188 RRAATSISI
-197 SPLVPYY
+197 CPLVPYY

-246 LSNKSCRVT
+246 LSNKLCRVT

-278 DPKDD
+278 DPKND

-296 EELKQPPVKRLRLRG
+296 EELRQPPVKRLRLRG

-333 PNVSLMQRMSDMLS
+333 QNVSLMQRMSDMLS

-357 SSRTRPQ
+357 SSRGTTRSQ
-364 TRPRGVTARTLGTA
+364 TRPREGALTTPTIPTLPTIPPSQQAR
-378 AASESRSQE
+378 
-387 SLGAEGPME
+387 SLEGSME
-396 VESATSD
+396 TE
-403 HSSPP
+403 
-408 ASDSA
+408 A
-413 PAQASASAT
+413 PAVASV
-422 APATAP
+422 PV
-428 ASASASATAPASAS
+428 
-442 ASASA
+442 
-447 QPLPKS
+447 PLPKS
-453 ISSSSSGSSST
+453 TSESSST
-464 VTVLPPST
+464 VTAPPASSCSSMEGSVLPSSLT
-472 SSSMDNT
+472 SS
-479 ASSPSLL
+479 L
-486 SSPDSEEQKSQP
+486 DSEQRSQADMP
-498 EVMTSRSSTPTP
+498 VTPTP
-510 STEPVLSEYG
+510 TPTTEIALSGKNSSSIKEKTQSVSASVAGTSPGAPSSSTG
-520 PRRLPVSLVCRRL
+520 P
-533 QRLLLLADPPG
+533 G
-544 QGQRSASRA
+544 GSRA
-553 SDSRAQGPDA
+553 S
-563 QTRPPADSPSSA
+563 
-575 VNKQLGSMTLDE
+575 
-587 QPGSTEASGNVCCD
+587 
-601 MSASISQACAEDG
+601 
-614 TGTGSSTPA
+614 
-623 AEGSSEAISSTPAAE
+623 
-638 GSSEAISSTPAAEG
+638 
-652 SSRVCSSTPAAEGSS
+652 
-667 EAISSTPAAE
+667 
-677 GSSEAISS
+677 
-685 TPAAED
+685 
-691 SSRVCSSTPAAEDG
+691 
-705 ASSGSGTG
+705 
-713 GVGSGTGR
+713 
-721 VATAAG
+721 TA
-727 KPEPVLSLHYSTE
+727 EPVLSLHYSTE

-752 DEWSNLASGS
+752 DEWVAAPHTDPVCEAGGASSSTQGYMPTQAPAQVS
-762 RTGGGGQ
+762 SVGESLTASPLERSQVVGAEDTSGGCRREQPAGEGGYGGPTGPGGQ
-769 KPAQARE
+769 
-776 NQEPASGSPEQALA
+776 G
-790 ESVPEESES
+790 VPM
-799 SESGAERA
+799 G
-807 SGSSQGSRLLYGPAI
+807 
-822 SENPSAAEGC
+822 
-832 KRTEPGGEG
+832 PGG
-841 TQGSTQ
+841 QSQ

-865 PSARF
+865 PSARY
-870 NFRGS
+870 RG
-875 AIGDRMIRRSAAA
+875 GQGQRRSAAA
-888 RIQELLRRRKERRE
+888 RIQELFRRRKERRE

-910 IRRPSVKMMYKGHR
+910 IRRPSVKMVYKGHR

-989 YDIKIWSPLEQSPS
+989 YDIKVWSPLEVSPS
-1003 FNRDLA
+1003 FNRVLA
-1009 DEVIA
+1009 DEVIT

-1033 MLRMLASLNHLRTD
+1033 MLRMLASLNHIRTDRLEGD

>member
-1 MSCSGNLIWDVRK
+1 MHSGSWLNNCDLLRMSFFCICT
-14 RSIGYSD
+14 
-21 PNVFRAN
+21 
-28 YLGRRE
+28 GRRE

-40 LEAILK
+40 LEATLN

-81 KVKTTIRSGH
+81 KVKATIRSGH

-97 AKFMPHTN
+97 AKFMPQTS
-105 DQQIVSCSGDGIIFY
+105 DQQIISCSGDGIIYY

-125 SPDINRQCQMTCH
+125 SPDINRQCQFTCH

-188 RRAATSIAI
+188 RRAATSISI
-197 SPLVPYY
+197 CPLVPYY

-246 LSNKSCRVT
+246 LSNKLCRVT

-278 DPKDD
+278 DPKND

-296 EELKQPPVKRLRLRG
+296 EELRQPPVKRLRLRG

-333 PNVSLMQRMSDMLS
+333 QNVSLMQRMSDMLS

-357 SSRTRPQ
+357 SSRGTTRSQ
-364 TRPRGVTARTLGTA
+364 TRPRGETLGRA
-378 AASESRSQE
+378 P
-387 SLGAEGPME
+387 EGFME
-396 VESATSD
+396 TE
-403 HSSPP
+403 
-408 ASDSA
+408 A
-413 PAQASASAT
+413 PAVASV
-422 APATAP
+422 
-428 ASASASATAPASAS
+428 
-442 ASASA
+442 
-447 QPLPKS
+447 PLPKS
-453 ISSSSSGSSST
+453 TSESSST
-464 VTVLPPST
+464 VTAPPPST
-472 SSSMDNT
+472 GSSMEGSVLP
-479 ASSPSLL
+479 SSLTSSLDL
-486 SSPDSEEQKSQP
+486 EQRSQADMA
-498 EVMTSRSSTPTP
+498 VTPTP
-510 STEPVLSEYG
+510 TPTPTAETALS
-520 PRRLPVSLVCRRL
+520 
-533 QRLLLLADPPG
+533 
-544 QGQRSASRA
+544 
-553 SDSRAQGPDA
+553 
-563 QTRPPADSPSSA
+563 
-575 VNKQLGSMTLDE
+575 
-587 QPGSTEASGNVCCD
+587 
-601 MSASISQACAEDG
+601 
-614 TGTGSSTPA
+614 
-623 AEGSSEAISSTPAAE
+623 
-638 GSSEAISSTPAAEG
+638 
-652 SSRVCSSTPAAEGSS
+652 
-667 EAISSTPAAE
+667 
-677 GSSEAISS
+677 
-685 TPAAED
+685 
-691 SSRVCSSTPAAEDG
+691 
-705 ASSGSGTG
+705 
-713 GVGSGTGR
+713 
-721 VATAAG
+721 G
-727 KPEPVLSLHYSTE
+727 KNSEPVLSLHYSTE

-752 DEWSNLASGS
+752 DECLQARAPHTDPVCEAGDASAASSSTQGYMPTQATAQVS
-762 RTGGGGQ
+762 SVGESLTASPLERSQGVGAEDTSGGCRREQPAGEGGHVGPTGPGGQ
-769 KPAQARE
+769 
-776 NQEPASGSPEQALA
+776 G
-790 ESVPEESES
+790 VPT
-799 SESGAERA
+799 G
-807 SGSSQGSRLLYGPAI
+807 
-822 SENPSAAEGC
+822 
-832 KRTEPGGEG
+832 PGG
-841 TQGSTQ
+841 QSQ

-865 PSARF
+865 PSARY
-870 NFRGS
+870 RG
-875 AIGDRMIRRSAAA
+875 GQGQRRSAAA
-888 RIQELLRRRKERRE
+888 RIQELFRRRKERRE
-902 MEESETQN
+902 MEESETQS
-910 IRRPSVKMMYKGHR
+910 IRRPSVKMVYKGHR

-989 YDIKIWSPLEQSPS
+989 YDIKIWSPLEVSPS
-1003 FNRDLA
+1003 FNRVLA
-1009 DEVIA
+1009 DEVIT

-1033 MLRMLASLNHLRTD
+1033 MLRMLASLNHIRTDRLEGD

>member
-1 MSCSGNLIWDVRK
+1 MSCSGNLVWDVNK
-14 RSIGYSD
+14 RSIGYND
-21 PNVFRAN
+21 PNAVRIN

-40 LEAILK
+40 LEATLN

-81 KVKTTIRSGH
+81 KVKATIRSGH

-97 AKFMPHTN
+97 AKFMPQTS
-105 DQQIVSCSGDGIIFY
+105 DQQIISCSGDGIIYY

-125 SPDINRQCQMTCH
+125 SPDINRQCQFTCH

-159 EDGTVRWFDLRMKT
+159 EDGTVRWFDLRTKT

-188 RRAATSIAI
+188 RRAATSISI

-270 SSDYIYLF
+270 SSDYVYLF
-278 DPKDD
+278 DPNND

-296 EELKQPPVKRLRLRG
+296 EELRQPPVKRLRLRG

-357 SSRTRPQ
+357 GSRGTTRPQ
-364 TRPRGVTARTLGTA
+364 TRPTGTLPRIEGAPTIPTLPTIPPPQ
-378 AASESRSQE
+378 AASA
-387 SLGAEGPME
+387 LEGSVEME
-396 VESATSD
+396 
-403 HSSPP
+403 
-408 ASDSA
+408 
-413 PAQASASAT
+413 ASAVNPVPVPIS
-422 APATAP
+422 
-428 ASASASATAPASAS
+428 
-442 ASASA
+442 
-447 QPLPKS
+447 KS
-453 ISSSSSGSSST
+453 TSSSGSSST
-464 VTVLPPST
+464 VTAHPPST
-472 SSSMDNT
+472 SSSME
-479 ASSPSLL
+479 SSVLPSCALTT
-486 SSPDSEEQKSQP
+486 SPDSEQRSQADMA
-498 EVMTSRSSTPTP
+498 VTSTPTP
-510 STEPVLSEYG
+510 TPTAEATLS
-520 PRRLPVSLVCRRL
+520 
-533 QRLLLLADPPG
+533 
-544 QGQRSASRA
+544 
-553 SDSRAQGPDA
+553 
-563 QTRPPADSPSSA
+563 DSPSSV

-587 QPGSTEASGNVCCD
+587 QQGASEAVSAGASSIKVKTL
-601 MSASISQACAEDG
+601 SASASV
-614 TGTGSSTPA
+614 TGT
-623 AEGSSEAISSTPAAE
+623 
-638 GSSEAISSTPAAEG
+638 
-652 SSRVCSSTPAAEGSS
+652 
-667 EAISSTPAAE
+667 
-677 GSSEAISS
+677 
-685 TPAAED
+685 
-691 SSRVCSSTPAAEDG
+691 
-705 ASSGSGTG
+705 SSGSGAPSSSTG
-713 GVGSGTGR
+713 PGGSR
-721 VATAAG
+721 ASTA
-727 KPEPVLSLHYSTE
+727 EPVLSLHYSTE

-752 DEWSNLASGS
+752 DEWSRRAPSSRGLGASSSRGS
-762 RTGGGGQ
+762 GVSSGES
-769 KPAQARE
+769 KPSEAAGAAQTRE
-776 NQEPASGSPEQALA
+776 GPLA
-790 ESVPEESES
+790 ESSASEQVAV
-799 SESGAERA
+799 SEPSG
-807 SGSSQGSRLLYGPAI
+807 QSR
-822 SENPSAAEGC
+822 SAASHTDPLCEA
-832 KRTEPGGEG
+832 GGASFSS

-847 PSRSNQDS
+847 AQATAQASSVGDCVTTTPLERNQGVGAEDTTGGCRREEPVGEEGHGGPGGQGVPTGPGGQGQPSRSHQDS

-865 PSARF
+865 PSARY
-870 NFRGS
+870 RG
-875 AIGDRMIRRSAAA
+875 GQGQRRSAAA
-888 RIQELLRRRKERRE
+888 RIQELFRRRKERRE

-910 IRRPSVKMMYKGHR
+910 IRRPSVKMVYKGHR

-989 YDIKIWSPLEQSPS
+989 YDIKIWSPLEASPS
-1003 FNRDLA
+1003 FNRVLA
-1009 DEVIA
+1009 DEVIT

-1033 MLRMLASLNHLRTD
+1033 MLRMLASLNHIRTDRLEGD

-1058 EQ
+1058 DQ

>member
-1 MSCSGNLIWDVRK
+1 MSCTGNLVWDVNK
-14 RSIGYSD
+14 RLIGYGV
-21 PNVFRAN
+21 PNTIRTN

-40 LEAILK
+40 LEATLN

-57 NDTGEYILSGS
+57 NETGEYILSGS
-68 DDTNLVITNPYNR
+68 DDTFLVITNPYNK
-81 KVKTTIRSGH
+81 KVKKSIRSGH

-105 DQQIVSCSGDGIIFY
+105 DQEIISCSGDGIIFY

-125 SPDINRQCQMTCH
+125 SPEYNRQCQFSCH

-159 EDGTVRWFDLRMKT
+159 EDGTVRWFDLRTKT

-188 RRAATSIAI
+188 RRAATSISI

-255 SLCYSGDGQE
+255 SLCYSEDGQE

-296 EELKQPPVKRLRLRG
+296 EELRQPPVKRLRLRG

-357 SSRTRPQ
+357 SSRGTRPQ
-364 TRPRGVTARTLGTA
+364 VRPRGTAVRPEGA
-378 AASESRSQE
+378 APTGDSSQE
-387 SLGAEGPME
+387 SGAPERPVGTDPPE
-396 VESATSD
+396 VTP
-403 HSSPP
+403 SPAAAAVTP
-408 ASDSA
+408 VS
-413 PAQASASAT
+413 
-422 APATAP
+422 
-428 ASASASATAPASAS
+428 
-442 ASASA
+442 
-447 QPLPKS
+447 KS
-453 ISSSSSGSSST
+453 TSSSSSGSSAAAT
-464 VTVLPPST
+464 APAT
-472 SSSMDNT
+472 SSSSSVET
-479 ASSPSLL
+479 SAPSSSSPLT
-486 SSPDSEEQKSQP
+486 SSPDSEQRSQ
-498 EVMTSRSSTPTP
+498 VDTTAMATPT
-510 STEPVLSEYG
+510 SEPALSEYG
-520 PRRLPVSLVCRRL
+520 PHRLPISLVCRRL
-533 QRLLLLADPPG
+533 QRLLRLADPPG
-544 QGQRSASRA
+544 QGQRAAPSTSSSSSAASERQPQRRA
-553 SDSRAQGPDA
+553 NSAAAAAPAAAASK
-563 QTRPPADSPSSA
+563 QTDSPSSV

-587 QPGSTEASGNVCCD
+587 QQGAESAGSPPDESVPAAAIADPPPPPT
-601 MSASISQACAEDG
+601 
-614 TGTGSSTPA
+614 TTSTPRPST
-623 AEGSSEAISSTPAAE
+623 AEPI
-638 GSSEAISSTPAAEG
+638 
-652 SSRVCSSTPAAEGSS
+652 
-667 EAISSTPAAE
+667 
-677 GSSEAISS
+677 
-685 TPAAED
+685 
-691 SSRVCSSTPAAEDG
+691 
-705 ASSGSGTG
+705 
-713 GVGSGTGR
+713 
-721 VATAAG
+721 
-727 KPEPVLSLHYSTE
+727 LSLHYSSE

-752 DEWSNLASGS
+752 DEWSSSTSSSLGSGGSKTSEAVAAQSRESASAESSVSEQAPCESSGQQTLPAAATEHPGDATSSSSANQAGVSSEGDGVTSSPRERSQPEGS
-762 RTGGGGQ
+762 EDTSRSCRR
-769 KPAQARE
+769 A
-776 NQEPASGSPEQALA
+776 EPAG
-790 ESVPEESES
+790 EESQ
-799 SESGAERA
+799 
-807 SGSSQGSRLLYGPAI
+807 SQPA
-822 SENPSAAEGC
+822 P
-832 KRTEPGGEG
+832 
-841 TQGSTQ
+841 
-847 PSRSNQDS
+847 SNQDS

-865 PSARF
+865 PPTR
-870 NFRGS
+870 FRGQ
-875 AIGDRMIRRSAAA
+875 GQRRSAAA
-888 RIQELLRRRKERRE
+888 RIQELFRRRKERRE

-910 IRRPSVKMMYKGHR
+910 IRRPSVKMVYKGHR

-952 WDRHTGEHLMLLE
+952 WDRHTAEHLMLLE

-989 YDIKIWSPLEQSPS
+989 YDIKIWSPLEQLPS
-1003 FNRDLA
+1003 FNRVLA
-1009 DEVIA
+1009 DEVIT

-1033 MLRMLASLNHLRTD
+1033 MLRMLASLNHIRSDRLEGD
-1047 RSEGSGQENED
+1047 RSEGSGQENDD

>member
-1 MSCSGNLIWDVRK
+1 NTMSCSGNLIWDVRK
-14 RSIGYSD
+14 RTIGCTD
-21 PNVFRAN
+21 PYAVRTN

-40 LEAILK
+40 LEAVLS

-68 DDTNLVITNPYNR
+68 DDTNLVITNAYNR

-125 SPDINRQCQMTCH
+125 SQEINRQCQFTCH

-159 EDGTVRWFDLRMKT
+159 EDGTVRWFDMRMKT

-188 RRAATSIAI
+188 RRAATSISI
-197 SPLVPYY
+197 CPLVPYY

-233 GTTGMCV
+233 GTIGMCV

-246 LSNKSCRVT
+246 LSTKSCRVT
-255 SLCYSGDGQE
+255 SLCYSEDGQE

-278 DPKDD
+278 DPKAD

-290 PSEERR
+290 PSDERR
-296 EELKQPPVKRLRLRG
+296 EELRQPPVKRLRLRG

-357 SSRTRPQ
+357 SSRPRPQ
-364 TRPRGVTARTLGTA
+364 TRPRGKTAQVFFYNKA
-378 AASESRSQE
+378 A
-387 SLGAEGPME
+387 L
-396 VESATSD
+396 
-403 HSSPP
+403 HC
-408 ASDSA
+408 
-413 PAQASASAT
+413 
-422 APATAP
+422 
-428 ASASASATAPASAS
+428 
-442 ASASA
+442 
-447 QPLPKS
+447 
-453 ISSSSSGSSST
+453 ISVLTCSSST
-464 VTVLPPST
+464 VTAPVPSS
-472 SSSMDNT
+472 SSSMESA
-479 ASSPSLL
+479 ASSSLL
-486 SSPDSEEQKSQP
+486 SSPDTEQRSQD
-498 EVMTSRSSTPTP
+498 EVTT
-510 STEPVLSEYG
+510 
-520 PRRLPVSLVCRRL
+520 
-533 QRLLLLADPPG
+533 PPG
-544 QGQRSASRA
+544 
-553 SDSRAQGPDA
+553 
-563 QTRPPADSPSSA
+563 
-575 VNKQLGSMTLDE
+575 LGR
-587 QPGSTEASGNVCCD
+587 
-601 MSASISQACAEDG
+601 
-614 TGTGSSTPA
+614 TGTA
-623 AEGSSEAISSTPAAE
+623 
-638 GSSEAISSTPAAEG
+638 
-652 SSRVCSSTPAAEGSS
+652 
-667 EAISSTPAAE
+667 
-677 GSSEAISS
+677 
-685 TPAAED
+685 
-691 SSRVCSSTPAAEDG
+691 
-705 ASSGSGTG
+705 
-713 GVGSGTGR
+713 
-721 VATAAG
+721 
-727 KPEPVLSLHYSTE
+727 EPVLSLHYSTE
-740 GTTTSTIKLDFT
+740 GTTTTAVLKLIFHKHYSACSTFH
-752 DEWSNLASGS
+752 
-762 RTGGGGQ
+762 
-769 KPAQARE
+769 
-776 NQEPASGSPEQALA
+776 
-790 ESVPEESES
+790 
-799 SESGAERA
+799 
-807 SGSSQGSRLLYGPAI
+807 
-822 SENPSAAEGC
+822 
-832 KRTEPGGEG
+832 
-841 TQGSTQ
+841 
-847 PSRSNQDS
+847 
-855 DDSDDDPILI
+855 
-865 PSARF
+865 
-870 NFRGS
+870 
-875 AIGDRMIRRSAAA
+875 RRSAAA
-888 RIQELLRRRKERRE
+888 RIQELFRRRKERRE

-965 ADNHVVNCLQPHPYD
+965 ADNHVGNCLQPHPYD

-989 YDIKIWSPLEQSPS
+989 YDIKLWSPLEQSLS
-1003 FNRDLA
+1003 FNRVLA
-1009 DEVIA
+1009 EEVIA

-1033 MLRMLASLNHLRTD
+1033 MLRMLASLNHIRTDRVEGD